1 MGLRLF
7 KIRGSLDYYIEREL
21 RDEVGVVNR
30 VGVGC
35 QSDVPVELVDLGS
48 AATTIRYPIKALDF
62 TIAAPKAV
70 SVRWALAP
78 EAERI
83 QIEAAHHVA
92 VRHTFELM
100 TEFDAAKTIH
110 GVIKPVVG
118 FAAFDVGHRLSRSG
132 DPHLH
137 SHLVV
142 LNYADVD
149 GRRVALDH
157 AHWARGLPVW
167 ELCYRTEL
175 AHELEALGIG
185 LIGQGL
191 GSWRVAGQSAGLNE
205 VFSKRRH
212 EVIACSGDHG
222 SGRMRQLAALRTRQE
237 KVPHL
242 QSELRARWESEA
254 RSVSRE
260 VAAPPVLAGEARAV
274 VRVNDPLLNELVKA
288 IERGATDLATAKEVA
303 LRAALGEQRAARLTR
318 GERIT
323 LAGKRTGLD
332 GSLCQTYRSLPVA
345 ERLALMDVP
354 TKHLQEVFA
363 SREVIPM
370 VAALEGAG
378 LRPGDRVTVETRTSQ
393 EATLVNSFGQYRQ
406 SIHGATLVVD
416 VNALPPSEFG
426 DLVRQRRT
434 VVRSPGASIHGS
446 VATTM
451 LGLHN
456 DEGKSLVLAESS
468 VALWKAF
475 VADCVD
481 WVRAECKEDVA
492 FAASSPGLGAK
503 LRREVSRQMPEA
515 VVGHMGSRP
524 LFRGEPV
531 TMPDGRSGRIIAAQ
545 DHHLQ
550 VLIGEMTEMVPIQE
564 ARPVGFSAES
574 NDRRLVVFGPLGG
587 KDMGSIERAYLCQQ
601 QLSELVHHLRLSTD
615 GHGVSWLDA
624 QPTSTISLARRAEL
638 ARTNGRFHGEKLY
651 QLRAVTT
658 TLSSIYDRAQE
669 LGFDD
674 RRGRDRIMDEQLG
687 LYRER
692 DALSRGRSR

>member
-1 MGLRLF
+1 MRLF
-7 KIRGSLDYYIEREL
+7 KIRGSLDYYVQREL
-21 RDEVGVVNR
+21 CDEVGVVSR
-30 VGVGC
+30 LGMGC
-35 QSDVPVELVDLGS
+35 QPDAPVDLVDLGS
-48 AATTIRYPIKALDF
+48 AATTIRHPIKALDF

-92 VRHTFELM
+92 VRRTFAVIS
-100 TEFDAAKTIH
+100 EFDAAKTIH
-110 GVIKPVVG
+110 GVIRPVEGVV
-118 FAAFDVGHRLSRSG
+118 AYDVGHRLSRAG

-142 LNYADVD
+142 LNHADVD
-149 GRRVALDH
+149 GRRVALEH

-175 AHELEALGIG
+175 AHELEAFGIT

-191 GSWRVAGQSAGLNE
+191 GSWRVTGQAVGLNA

-212 EVIACSGDHG
+212 EVIRFSGDHG
-222 SGRMRQLAALRTRQE
+222 SGRMRQLAALSTRQD
-237 KVPHL
+237 KVPQV

-254 RSVSRE
+254 RSAPLELAVS
-260 VAAPPVLAGEARAV
+260 PVLAGEARAA

-288 IERGATDLATAKEVA
+288 IERGATDLLTAKERA
-303 LRAALGEQRAARLTR
+303 LRAALGEQRALRLMR
-318 GERIT
+318 GEGIM
-323 LAGKRTGLD
+323 LGDKRTGLD
-332 GSLCQTYRSLPVA
+332 GSLCQAYRSLPVT

-354 TKHLQEVFA
+354 TKHLEEVFA

-406 SIHGATLVVD
+406 SIHGTTLVVD

-426 DLVRQRRT
+426 DMVRQGRT
-434 VVRSPGASIHGS
+434 VVRSPGTSIHGS
-446 VATTM
+446 GTATM
-451 LGLHN
+451 LGLRN

-481 WVRAECKEDVA
+481 WVRAECKEDVT
-492 FAASSPGLGAK
+492 FAASSPGLSAK
-503 LRREVSRQMPEA
+503 LRREVGRQMPEA
-515 VVGHMGSRP
+515 VVGRVGSRP
-524 LFRGEPV
+524 FFRGEPV
-531 TMPDGRSGRIIAAQ
+531 AMPDGRGGRIVAAH
-545 DHHLQ
+545 DRHLEVQ
-550 VLIGEMTEMVPIQE
+550 IGETIETVPTRG

-574 NDRRLVVFGPLGG
+574 NDRRLVVFGPLDG
-587 KDMGSIERAYLCQQ
+587 KDVSRIERAYLCQQ
-601 QLSELVHHLRLSTD
+601 QLSELVHHLRLNTD

-624 QPTSTISLARRAEL
+624 QPTSTISLARRVEL

-658 TLSSIYDRAQE
+658 TLSSIYDRAEE